1 MCSIL
6 DDAVVLDPALYN
18 IQGIFHVKILAGI
31 FCACIIVYLPSNI
44 YCEIIRNIIFEELIS
59 FRATY
64 SKITEESIKPDK
76 IELEKD

>member
-6 DDAVVLDPALYN
+6 DDAAVLDPALYN
-18 IQGIFHVKILAGI
+18 IQSIFHVKILAGI
-31 FCACIIVYLPSNI
+31 SCACIIVYLPSNI